1 MNTALGVLG
10 LATGLLNAAIVARAD
25 VPAAQLPISEVSRA
39 IRAAVGTGDAVS
51 GPIRPKERAQL
62 TVLYDAGG
70 FAPLW
75 VDASGDPTRDARI
88 ALGVIA
94 QAAEEGLEPSD
105 YRGGAVQ
112 DLATALAGA
121 TTRQAADIAQF
132 DVELS
137 ASTLRYFRHVHMGRV
152 DPRSI
157 GFRMTTPADEH
168 DFGAMLRSALAEHRL
183 DETAASLTPPLALY
197 RGLRATLAQYRALAA
212 DPTLGLLTS
221 FATSVKPGEPYIGVT
236 ALRRLLVA
244 LGDLPPNAGGRVE
257 SSVYEGVL
265 VDGVRH
271 FQLRHGLEADGI
283 LGKATQTALGVP
295 LSRRVRQ
302 IELALERLRWLPHL
316 ADRFLAVNIPMFHL
330 WAWDGFPANRAPSL
344 DMDIIV
350 GRALNR
356 QTPVFVEE
364 MKYIIFRPYWNVPP
378 SILRGEVVPALRR
391 DPDYLRR
398 QDMEI
403 VSGPGDGAQP
413 VALSAESLA
422 ALEHGVLRV
431 RQRPGPKN
439 SLGLVKFVFPNDYNV
454 YLHGTPAPQLFR
466 QPRRDFS
473 HGCVRVADPVAL
485 AAWALKA
492 QQKWAR
498 DAILAA
504 MNADRPSQVTLTRP
518 IQVILFYVTAA
529 VMPADGTI
537 HFAEDIYGH
546 DAKLDRA
553 LRDTL
558 GKD

>member
-10 LATGLLNAAIVARAD
+10 LATILLNAAIVARAD
-25 VPAAQLPISEVSRA
+25 VPAVQLPLTEVSRA
-39 IRAAVGTGDAVS
+39 IRAAVGTGTAAS
-51 GPIRPKERAQL
+51 GPITPKERAQL
-62 TVLYDAGG
+62 TALYDAGS

-75 VDASGDPTRDARI
+75 VDADGDPTRDARA
-88 ALGVIA
+88 ALAVIVH
-94 QAAEEGLEPSD
+94 AAEEGLEPSD

-132 DVELS
+132 DVGLS
-137 ASTLRYFRHVHMGRV
+137 ASTLRYFRHVHIGRV

-157 GFRMTTPADEH
+157 GFRMTAPADEH
-168 DFGAMLRSALAEHRL
+168 DFGALLRSALAEHRL
-183 DETAASLTPPLALY
+183 AETAASLTPPLALY
-197 RGLRATLAQYRALAA
+197 HGLRATLAQYRALAA
-212 DPTLGLLTS
+212 DPALGLSTS
-221 FATSVKPGEPYIGVT
+221 FVASVKPGEPYIGVM

-244 LGDLPPNAGGRVE
+244 LGDLPANADGRVE

-330 WAWDGFPANRAPSL
+330 WAWDGLPANRAPSL
-344 DMDIIV
+344 DTDIIV

-378 SILRGEVVPALRR
+378 SIVRGEVVPALRR
-391 DPDYLRR
+391 DSDYLRR

-403 VSGPGDGAQP
+403 VSGPGDGAHP
-413 VALSAESLA
+413 VALSADSLA
-422 ALEHGVLRV
+422 GLERGILRI
-431 RQRPGPKN
+431 RQRPGPRN

-485 AAWALKA
+485 AEWALKG
-492 QQKWAR
+492 QPRWTR

-529 VMPADGTI
+529 VMPEDGTI

-553 LRDTL
+553 LRDL
-558 GKD
+558 FR

>member
-1 MNTALGVLG
+1 
-10 LATGLLNAAIVARAD
+10 
-25 VPAAQLPISEVSRA
+25 VSRA
-39 IRAAVGTGDAVS
+39 IRAVIGTGGAVS
-51 GPIRPKERAQL
+51 GPITLKERSQL
-62 TVLYDAGG
+62 TALYDA
-70 FAPLW
+70 
-75 VDASGDPTRDARI
+75 DGDPTRDARV
-88 ALGVIA
+88 ALTVIMHA
-94 QAAEEGLEPSD
+94 PEEGLEPSD
-105 YRGGAVQ
+105 YHGGAIQ
-112 DLATALAGA
+112 DLATTLGGA
-121 TTRQAADIAQF
+121 TTRQAPDIAQF
-132 DVELS
+132 DVGLS
-137 ASTLRYFRHVHMGRV
+137 ASTLRYFRHVHTGRIE
-152 DPRSI
+152 PRSI
-157 GFRMTTPADEH
+157 GFRTTAPADEH
-168 DFGAMLRSALAEHRL
+168 DFGALLRSALAEHRL
-183 DETAASLTPPLALY
+183 AETAASLTPPLALY

-212 DPTLGLLTS
+212 DPTLGVSTS
-221 FATSVKPGEPYIGVT
+221 FVASVKPGEPYVGVT

-244 LGDLPPNAGGRVE
+244 LGDLPANAGGRVDL
-257 SSVYEGVL
+257 STYEGAL

-302 IELALERLRWLPHL
+302 IALALERLRWLPHL

-330 WAWDGFPANRAPSL
+330 WVWDAFPANAAPSL

-364 MKYIIFRPYWNVPP
+364 MKYIIFRPYWNIPP
-378 SILRGEVVPALRR
+378 SIVRGEVVPALRR

-413 VALSAESLA
+413 VAFSTESLA
-422 ALEHGVLRV
+422 ALERGILRV

-473 HGCVRVADPVAL
+473 HGCVRVADPVTL
-485 AAWALKA
+485 AEWALKG
-492 QQKWAR
+492 QQRWTR

-529 VMPADGTI
+529 VMPEDGTI

-553 LRDTL
+553 LRATL
-558 GKD
+558 R